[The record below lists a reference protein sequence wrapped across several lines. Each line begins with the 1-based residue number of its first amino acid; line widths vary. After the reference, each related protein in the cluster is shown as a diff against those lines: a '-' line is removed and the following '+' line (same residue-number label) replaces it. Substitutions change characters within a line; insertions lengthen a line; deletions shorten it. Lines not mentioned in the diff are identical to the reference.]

1 MNQTIEGMAEIA
13 VFIRKSEYDYSIIVE
28 PEGIRFERYLKP
40 GNARE
45 TLQMVE
51 NSIKANGRK
60 REREREFGE
69 QSPHPVTAV
78 MPCFT

>member
-60 REREREFGE
+60 RERERERE
-69 QSPHPVTAV
+69 SLESRAPIP
-78 MPCFT
+78 